1 MKIIFVVPNKA
12 KLLNDLFLNQVGSGI
27 KNGSGHR
34 TACGFSYLK
43 LYSTTS
49 CNVIVNTQ

>member
-27 KNGSGHR
+27 KMAVAIELPVDFH
-34 TACGFSYLK
+34 
-43 LYSTTS
+43 
-49 CNVIVNTQ
+49 I